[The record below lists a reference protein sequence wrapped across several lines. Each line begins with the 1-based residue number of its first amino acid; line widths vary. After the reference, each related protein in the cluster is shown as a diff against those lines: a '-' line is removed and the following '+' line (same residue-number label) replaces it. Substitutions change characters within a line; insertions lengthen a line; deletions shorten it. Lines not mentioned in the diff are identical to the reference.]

1 MATITGARLRRK
13 VEKLKERVLALG
25 TRVEEAVQKSV
36 KAIKQ
41 RDAALAAEVIDGDRE
56 IDTMEVDLEEDCLEV
71 LALHQPVAQDLR
83 FIIGILKI
91 NSDLERIGDYAVN
104 IAETATHLASESR
117 LEIPDDYF
125 VMAGKTQSML
135 KTSLDAFV
143 TMSADM
149 AYRILAEDD
158 EVDFMRHTLHRDFEE
173 RVTVETDHRQPLI
186 HLFLV
191 SRHLERIADQAT
203 NIAEDVIYMTTGAIV
218 RHGGRNDNPRAEK

>member
-1 MATITGARLRRK
+1 
-13 VEKLKERVLALG
+13 
-25 TRVEEAVQKSV
+25 
-36 KAIKQ
+36 
-41 RDAALAAEVIDGDRE
+41 
-56 IDTMEVDLEEDCLEV
+56 MEVDLEEDCLEV

-104 IAETATHLASESR
+104 IAETATHVASGSQ

-125 VMAGKTQSML
+125 VMASKTQSML

-143 TMSADM
+143 NMSADM

-173 RVTVETDHRQPLI
+173 RLTVETDRRQALI

-218 RHGGRNDNPRAEK
+218 RHGGRNDNPRAEN